1 MEPFA
6 HDALPG
12 RVVFGAGAAHTEL
25 AGEVARLGVSRLL
38 LIAGGGGESVARDL
52 AAPLEDRIAGTFTGV
67 RPHVPVEVADAARKQ
82 AAAVGADS
90 VLSVGG
96 GSATGTAKAVALT
109 TGLPVIAVPTTY
121 AGSEVTPVWGLTEG
135 ERKTTGVDV
144 RVLPRLVIYDPELTL
159 SLPGP
164 LSAASGL
171 NAMAHCVDAFWAPGR
186 NPASALAAGEAI
198 RVLAAALPAVCEDG
212 TDIGAR
218 GDLLYGAYLAG
229 TAFAATGSGLHH
241 KICHVLGGRYGLPHA
256 QTHAIMLPYVVAFNA
271 PGAPDAARRIG
282 QALGS
287 EDPAAA
293 LQVLAA
299 RLGLPRGLREIGLR
313 EEQLAEAAQL
323 IEPVVPA
330 DNPVPASA
338 AALQALLRHAWAG
351 DPAGLPPGRSR
362 PGGSGPPAAQ
372 AGREDA
378 VTAEVLASFGGA
390 DAPRFREVMQSLVRH
405 LHAFAREVRLTEAE
419 WQQGIDFLTRAG
431 HITDDRRQEFILLSD
446 VLGLSMMTVAINA
459 PASAGAT
466 ESTVVGP
473 FFVTGSPEI
482 PLGGDITGDARG
494 RPCYTSGTVR
504 GTGGEL
510 VPGARIEVWESDE
523 DGFYDVQYPDG
534 RTGGRGW
541 LRSAP
546 DGGYRFWSVRP
557 APYPI
562 PDDGPVGDLLTAAGR
577 GPMRPAHLHFKV
589 DAPGYRTLITHIF
602 VAGDPY
608 LDRDAVF
615 GVKESLITDFAERP
629 PGPGPG
635 GRLLEEPWTS
645 VTFDIVL
652 APLAAP
658 HPPGRLVRTG
668 RETGGLSPRLR
679 VRGTSGWR
687 WGQEPAHGG

>member
-6 HDALPG
+6 RDALPG
-12 RVVFGAGAAHTEL
+12 RVVFGAGAARTAL
-25 AGEVARLGVSRLL
+25 ADEVARLGVSRLL
-38 LIAGGGGESVARDL
+38 LIAAGSGETTARDL
-52 AAPLEDRIAGTFTGV
+52 TAPLADRIAGTFTGV
-67 RPHVPVEVADAARKQ
+67 RPHVPVQVADAAREQ
-82 AAAVGADS
+82 AAAVGADA

-121 AGSEVTPVWGLTEG
+121 AGSEVTPVWGLTDG
-135 ERKTTGVDV
+135 ERKTTGVDA
-144 RVLPRLVIYDPELTL
+144 RVLPRLVIYDPELTV

-186 NPASALAAGEAI
+186 NPVSALAAGEAI
-198 RVLAAALPAVCEDG
+198 RVLAAALPAVSRDG
-212 TDIGAR
+212 ADLGAR
-218 GDLLYGAYLAG
+218 EDLLYGAYLAG
-229 TAFAATGSGLHH
+229 TAFAVTGSGLHH

-256 QTHAIMLPYVVAFNA
+256 QTHAIMLPYVLAFNA
-271 PGAPDAARRIG
+271 PRAPDAARRIG
-282 QALGS
+282 LALGS
-287 EDPAAA
+287 GDPAGA
-293 LQVLAA
+293 LQALAA
-299 RLGLPRGLREIGLR
+299 ELGLPRGLREIGLR
-313 EEQLAEAAQL
+313 EDQVAEAAQL
-323 IEPVVPA
+323 IEPVVPV
-330 DNPVPASA
+330 DNPVPAVA
-338 AALQALLRHAWAG
+338 AALGALLRHAWAG
-351 DPAGLPPGRSR
+351 DPAAPLARGSAPVVTIPAGTVPTGTVPAGTR
-362 PGGSGPPAAQ
+362 PVGTAPAGATQ
-372 AGREDA
+372 AAREEA

-390 DAPRFREVMQSLVRH
+390 DAARYREIMESLVRH
-405 LHAFAREVRLTEAE
+405 LHAFAREVRLTETE

-446 VLGLSMMTVAINA
+446 VLGLSMLTVAINA

-466 ESTVVGP
+466 EATVVGP
-473 FFVTGSPEI
+473 FFVAGAPEV
-482 PLGGDITGDARG
+482 PLGGDIAGGAKG
-494 RPCYTSGTVR
+494 RPCYVSGTVR
-504 GTGGEL
+504 GTGGES

-534 RTGGRGW
+534 RIGGRGW

-562 PDDGPVGDLLTAAGR
+562 PDDGPVGDLLTAAAR

-615 GVKESLITDFAERP
+615 GVKESLITDFAEHP
-629 PGPGPG
+629 PGRGPD
-635 GRLLEEPWTS
+635 GRLSDEPWTS

-652 APLAAP
+652 ARLAPAP
-658 HPPGRLVRTG
+658 QAPGI
-668 RETGGLSPRLR
+668 
-679 VRGTSGWR
+679 
-687 WGQEPAHGG
+687 

>member
-6 HDALPG
+6 YDALPG
-12 RVVFGAGAAHTEL
+12 RVVFGAGAARTEL
-25 AGEVARLGVSRLL
+25 ADEIARLGVSRLL
-38 LIAGGGGESVARDL
+38 LIAGGSGESIARDL
-52 AAPLEDRIAGTFTGV
+52 AAPLGDRIAGTFTGI

-135 ERKTTGVDV
+135 ERKTTGVDS

-186 NPASALAAGEAI
+186 NPVSALAAGEAI
-198 RVLAAALPAVCEDG
+198 RVLAAALPAVSENG
-212 TDIGAR
+212 TDAGAR

-229 TAFAATGSGLHH
+229 TAFAVTGSGLHH
-241 KICHVLGGRYGLPHA
+241 KICHILGGRYGLPHA
-256 QTHAIMLPYVVAFNA
+256 QTHAIMLPYVLAFNA

-313 EEQLAEAAQL
+313 EEQLAEAARL

-330 DNPVPASA
+330 DNPVPAGP

-351 DPAGLPPGRSR
+351 DPAGLPPAGPG
-362 PGGSGPPAAQ
+362 PGGSGPPATQ

-459 PASAGAT
+459 PTSAGAT
-466 ESTVVGP
+466 ELTVVGP

-504 GTGGEL
+504 STGGEP

-615 GVKESLITDFAERP
+615 GVKESLITDFAEHP

-635 GRLLEEPWTS
+635 GQLLEEPWTS

-652 APLAAP
+652 ARLDAGP
-658 HPPGRLVRTG
+658 HPP
-668 RETGGLSPRLR
+668 
-679 VRGTSGWR
+679 
-687 WGQEPAHGG
+687 AA

>member
-67 RPHVPVEVADAARKQ
+67 RPHVPVEVADAARRQ
-82 AAAVGADS
+82 AAAVGADA

-390 DAPRFREVMQSLVRH
+390 DVPRFREVMQSLVRH

-615 GVKESLITDFAERP
+615 GVKESLITDFADRP

-658 HPPGRLVRTG
+658 HPP
-668 RETGGLSPRLR
+668 
-679 VRGTSGWR
+679 
-687 WGQEPAHGG
+687 AA

>member
-6 HDALPG
+6 RNALPG
-12 RVVFGAGAAHTEL
+12 RVVFGAGAARTAL

-38 LIAGGGGESVARDL
+38 MIAAGGGDTVARKL
-52 AAPLEDRIAGTFTGV
+52 AAPLADRIAGTFTGV
-67 RPHVPVEVADAARKQ
+67 QPHVPVEVADAARKQ
-82 AAAVGADS
+82 AAAVGADA

-121 AGSEVTPVWGLTEG
+121 AGSEVTPVWGLSDG
-135 ERKTTGVDV
+135 ERKTTGVDA
-144 RVLPRLVIYDPELTL
+144 RVLPRLVIYDPELTV

-186 NPASALAAGEAI
+186 NPVSALAAGEAI
-198 RVLAAALPAVCEDG
+198 RVLSAALPEVVRDG
-212 TDIGAR
+212 TDLDAR
-218 GDLLYGAYLAG
+218 GDVLYGAYLAG
-229 TAFAATGSGLHH
+229 TVFAVAGSGLHH

-256 QTHAIMLPYVVAFNA
+256 QTHAIMLPYVLAFNA

-282 QALGS
+282 QALGTG
-287 EDPAAA
+287 DPAAA
-293 LQVLAA
+293 LQALAA
-299 RLGLPRGLREIGLR
+299 HLGLPSGLREIGLR
-313 EEQLAEAAQL
+313 EENLAEAARL
-323 IEPVVPA
+323 IEPVVPP
-330 DNPVPASA
+330 DNPVPAGA
-338 AALQALLRHAWAG
+338 GELAALLRQAWAG
-351 DPAGLPPGRSR
+351 SPAGPVPAGPVQVS
-362 PGGSGPPAAQ
+362 PVQVSPVQASPVQASPVQASPVPSGTAQ
-372 AGREDA
+372 AAREEE

-390 DAPRFREVMQSLVRH
+390 DAPRYREIMQSLVRH
-405 LHAFAREVRLTEAE
+405 LHAFARDVRLTESE
-419 WQQGIDFLTRAG
+419 WEQGIGFLTRAG

-446 VLGLSMMTVAINA
+446 VLGLSMLTVAINA

-473 FFVTGSPEI
+473 FFVAGSPEV
-482 PLGGDITGDARG
+482 PLGGDITGGARG
-494 RPCYTSGTVR
+494 RPCYVSGTVR
-504 GTGGEL
+504 GTGGEP

-534 RTGGRGW
+534 RIGGRGW
-541 LRSAP
+541 LRGAP

-615 GVKESLITDFAERP
+615 GVKESLITDFAEHP
-629 PGPGPG
+629 PGPGPD
-635 GRLLEEPWTS
+635 GRPLDEPWTS

-652 APLAAP
+652 ARLAPAP
-658 HPPGRLVRTG
+658 QAPGI
-668 RETGGLSPRLR
+668 
-679 VRGTSGWR
+679 
-687 WGQEPAHGG
+687 

>member
-6 HDALPG
+6 CDTLPG
-12 RVVFGAGAAHTEL
+12 RVVFGAGAARTVL
-25 AGEVARLGVSRLL
+25 ADEVARLGVSRIL
-38 LIAGGGGESVARDL
+38 LIAAGGGESVARDL
-52 AAPLEDRIAGTFTGV
+52 AAPLADRIAGTFTGV
-67 RPHVPVEVADAARKQ
+67 QPHVPVEVADAARKQ
-82 AAAVGADS
+82 AAEVAADA

-135 ERKTTGVDV
+135 ERKTTGVDA
-144 RVLPRLVIYDPELTL
+144 RVLPRLVIYDPELTA

-186 NPASALAAGEAI
+186 NPVSALAAAEAI
-198 RVLAAALPAVCEDG
+198 RVLAAALPAVSRDG
-212 TDIGAR
+212 TDLDAR
-218 GDLLYGAYLAG
+218 SDLLYGAYLAG
-229 TAFAATGSGLHH
+229 TAFAVTGSGLHH

-256 QTHAIMLPYVVAFNA
+256 QTHAIMLPYVLAFNA
-271 PGAPDAARRIG
+271 PGAPDAARQIG

-287 EDPAAA
+287 EDPAAT
-293 LQVLAA
+293 LQALAA
-299 RLGLPRGLREIGLR
+299 QLGLPLGLRDIGLR
-313 EEQLAEAAQL
+313 EEDLAEAAQL
-323 IEPVVPA
+323 IETAVPA
-330 DNPVPASA
+330 DNPVLAGA
-338 AALQALLRHAWAG
+338 GALQSLLRHAWAG
-351 DPAGLPPGRSR
+351 DPAATAGVTVAAGAV
-362 PGGSGPPAAQ
+362 PAEPVPVGAVQ
-372 AGREDA
+372 GAREAA
-378 VTAEVLASFGGA
+378 VTAGVLASFSGA
-390 DAPRFREVMQSLVRH
+390 DAPRYLEIMQSLVRH
-405 LHAFAREVRLTEAE
+405 LHAFARDVRLTESE

-446 VLGLSMMTVAINA
+446 VLGLSMLTVAINA

-466 ESTVVGP
+466 ESTVFGP
-473 FFVTGSPEI
+473 FFVADAPEV
-482 PLGGDITGDARG
+482 PLGGDIAGAAKG
-494 RPCYTSGTVR
+494 RPCYVSGTVS
-504 GTGGEL
+504 GTASEPL
-510 VPGARIEVWESDE
+510 PGARIEVWESDE

-546 DGGYRFWSVRP
+546 DGAYRFWSVRP

-589 DAPGYRTLITHIF
+589 DVPGYRTLITHIF
-602 VAGDPY
+602 AAGDPY

-615 GVKESLITDFAERP
+615 GVKDSLITDFAEHP
-629 PGPGPG
+629 PGPAPD
-635 GRLLEEPWTS
+635 GRLVNGPWTS

-652 APLAAP
+652 APL
-658 HPPGRLVRTG
+658 PPTPQDPGI
-668 RETGGLSPRLR
+668 
-679 VRGTSGWR
+679 
-687 WGQEPAHGG
+687 

>member
-6 HDALPG
+6 YDALPG
-12 RVVFGAGAAHTEL
+12 RVVFGAGAARTEL
-25 AGEVARLGVSRLL
+25 AEEIARLGVSRLL
-38 LIAGGGGESVARDL
+38 LIAGGGGQGVSRGLV
-52 AAPLEDRIAGTFTGV
+52 APLQDRIAGTFAGV

-82 AAAVGADS
+82 AEAVGADA

-135 ERKTTGVDV
+135 ESKTTGVDA
-144 RVLPRLVIYDPELTL
+144 RVLPRLVIYDPELTV
-159 SLPGP
+159 SLPAP

-171 NAMAHCVDAFWAPGR
+171 NAMAHCVDAFWAAGR
-186 NPASALAAGEAI
+186 NPVSSLAAGEAI
-198 RVLAAALPAVCEDG
+198 RVLATALPAVSRDG
-212 TDIGAR
+212 TDLGSR

-241 KICHVLGGRYGLPHA
+241 KICHILGGRYGLPHA
-256 QTHAIMLPYVVAFNA
+256 QTHAIVLPYVLAFNA
-271 PGAPDAARRIG
+271 PGAPDAVRRIG
-282 QALGS
+282 HALGS

-293 LQVLAA
+293 LQELATG
-299 RLGLPRGLREIGLR
+299 LGLPRGLREIGLR
-313 EEQLAEAAQL
+313 EEQLAEAANL
-323 IEPVVPA
+323 IEPAVPA
-330 DNPVPASA
+330 DNPVPAGA
-338 AALQALLRHAWAG
+338 AALRALLRHAWAG
-351 DPAGLPPGRSR
+351 DPASLR
-362 PGGSGPPAAQ
+362 PAASGPPGPAAGAAQ

-378 VTAEVLASFGGA
+378 LTAEVLASFGGSG
-390 DAPRFREVMQSLVRH
+390 APRFREVMQSLVRH
-405 LHAFAREVRLTEAE
+405 LHAFAREVRLTETE

-466 ESTVVGP
+466 ELTVVGP

-482 PLGGDITGDARG
+482 PLGGDMTGDARG

-504 GTGGEL
+504 GTGGEP

-608 LDRDAVF
+608 LGQDAVF
-615 GVKESLITDFAERP
+615 GVKESLITGFAEHP

-635 GRLLEEPWTS
+635 GRLLGEPWTS

-652 APLAAP
+652 ARLASDP
-658 HPPGRLVRTG
+658 HPPGG
-668 RETGGLSPRLR
+668 
-679 VRGTSGWR
+679 
-687 WGQEPAHGG
+687 

>member
-6 HDALPG
+6 RDALPG
-12 RVVFGAGAAHTEL
+12 RVVFGAGAARTAL
-25 AGEVARLGVSRLL
+25 ADEVARLGVSRLL
-38 LIAGGGGESVARDL
+38 LIAAGGGETVARDL
-52 AAPLEDRIAGTFTGV
+52 AAPLADRIAGTFTGV

-82 AAAVGADS
+82 AAAIGADA

-121 AGSEVTPVWGLTEG
+121 AGSEVTPVWGLSDG
-135 ERKTTGVDV
+135 ERKTTGVDM
-144 RVLPRLVIYDPELTL
+144 RVLPRLVIYDPELTV

-171 NAMAHCVDAFWAPGR
+171 NAMAHCVDGFWAPGR
-186 NPASALAAGEAI
+186 NPVSALAAGEAI
-198 RVLAAALPAVCEDG
+198 RVLAAALPAVARDG
-212 TDIGAR
+212 TDLGAR

-229 TAFAATGSGLHH
+229 TAFAVTGSGLHH

-256 QTHAIMLPYVVAFNA
+256 QTHAIMLPYVLAFNA
-271 PGAPDAARRIG
+271 PGAPDAAGRIA

-287 EDPAAA
+287 EHPAAT
-293 LQVLAA
+293 LQALAA
-299 RLGLPRGLREIGLR
+299 QLGLPRGLREIGLG
-313 EEQLAEAAQL
+313 EDQLAEAARL

-330 DNPVPASA
+330 DNPVPADA
-338 AALQALLRHAWAG
+338 AALQVLLRQAWAG
-351 DPAGLPPGRSR
+351 DPAGTDLPGA
-362 PGGSGPPAAQ
+362 GPAEGEQGA
-372 AGREDA
+372 REEA
-378 VTAEVLASFGGA
+378 VTDEVLASFGGA
-390 DAPRFREVMQSLVRH
+390 DAARYREVMRSLVRH
-405 LHAFAREVRLTEAE
+405 LHAFAREVRLTESE
-419 WQQGIDFLTRAG
+419 WELGIDFLTRAG

-446 VLGLSMMTVAINA
+446 VLGLSMLTVAINA

-473 FFVTGSPEI
+473 FFVAGAPEV
-482 PLGGDITGDARG
+482 PLGGDIAGGARG
-494 RPCYTSGTVR
+494 RPCYVSGTVQ
-504 GTGGEL
+504 GTGGEP

-534 RTGGRGW
+534 RIGGRGW

-562 PDDGPVGDLLTAAGR
+562 PDDGPVGALLRAAGR

-589 DAPGYRTLITHIF
+589 EAPGYRTLITHIF

-615 GVKESLITDFAERP
+615 GVKESLITDFAEHP
-629 PGPGPG
+629 PGPGPD
-635 GRLLEEPWTS
+635 GRPLDEPWTS

-652 APLAAP
+652 ARLASG
-658 HPPGRLVRTG
+658 PGVPG
-668 RETGGLSPRLR
+668 S
-679 VRGTSGWR
+679 
-687 WGQEPAHGG
+687 

>member
-6 HDALPG
+6 RDVLPG
-12 RVVFGAGAAHTEL
+12 RVVFGAGAARTAL

-38 LIAGGGGESVARDL
+38 LIPSGSERSAAREL
-52 AAPLEDRIAGTFTGV
+52 FAPLADRIAGTFTGV

-82 AAAVGADS
+82 AAAVGADA
-90 VLSVGG
+90 VLSLGG

-135 ERKTTGVDV
+135 DRKTTGVDA
-144 RVLPRLVIYDPELTL
+144 RVLPRLVIYDPELTA

-164 LSAASGL
+164 VSAASGL
-171 NAMAHCVDAFWAPGR
+171 NAMAHAVEAFWAPGR
-186 NPASALAAGEAI
+186 NPVSSLTAAEAI
-198 RVLAAALPAVCEDG
+198 RVLAAALPAVLRDRAD
-212 TDIGAR
+212 TGAR

-229 TAFAATGSGLHH
+229 TAFAVTGSGLHH
-241 KICHVLGGRYGLPHA
+241 KICHILGGRYDLPHA
-256 QTHAIMLPYVVAFNA
+256 QTHAIMLPYVLAFNA

-282 QALGS
+282 QALAGGGLAGG
-287 EDPAAA
+287 DPAAA
-293 LQVLAA
+293 LQRLAGQ
-299 RLGLPRGLREIGLR
+299 LGLPRGLREIGFG
-313 EEQLAEAAQL
+313 EEQIAEAARL
-323 IEPVVPA
+323 IEPAVPA
-330 DNPVPASA
+330 DNPVPADA
-338 AALQALLRHAWAG
+338 AALQALLRRAWAG
-351 DPAGLPPGRSR
+351 DRLPDD
-362 PGGSGPPAAQ
+362 AQ
-372 AGREDA
+372 AQAAGEAA
-378 VTAEVLASFGGA
+378 VTAEVLATFSGA
-390 DAPRFREVMQSLVRH
+390 AAPRYREVMQSLVRH
-405 LHAFAREVRLTEAE
+405 LHAFARDVRLTESE
-419 WQQGIDFLTRAG
+419 WEQGIDFLTRAG

-446 VLGLSMMTVAINA
+446 VLGLSMLTVAINA

-473 FFVTGSPEI
+473 FFTDDSPEVA
-482 PLGGDITGDARG
+482 LGGDIAGEAKG
-494 RPCYTSGTVR
+494 RPCYVSGTVR
-504 GTGGEL
+504 GTGGEP

-546 DGGYRFWSVRP
+546 DGEYRFWSVRP

-589 DAPGYRTLITHIF
+589 EAPGYRTLITHIF

-615 GVKESLITDFAERP
+615 GVKESLITDFAEHP
-629 PGPGPG
+629 PGTGPD
-635 GRLLEEPWTS
+635 GRRLDGPWTS
-645 VTFDIVL
+645 VAFDIVL
-652 APLAAP
+652 APLA
-658 HPPGRLVRTG
+658 PGPG
-668 RETGGLSPRLR
+668 
-679 VRGTSGWR
+679 
-687 WGQEPAHGG
+687 

>member
-6 HDALPG
+6 RDTLPG
-12 RVVFGAGAAHTEL
+12 RVVFGAGAARTAL

-38 LIAGGGGESVARDL
+38 LIPSGSEQSAAREL
-52 AAPLEDRIAGTFTGV
+52 FAPLADRIAGTFTGV

-82 AAAVGADS
+82 AAAVGADAI
-90 VLSVGG
+90 LSLGG

-135 ERKTTGVDV
+135 DRKTTGVDA
-144 RVLPRLVIYDPELTL
+144 RVLPRLVIYDPELTV

-164 LSAASGL
+164 VSAASGL
-171 NAMAHCVDAFWAPGR
+171 NAMAHCVEAFWAPGR
-186 NPASALAAGEAI
+186 NPVSSLTAGEAI
-198 RVLAAALPAVCEDG
+198 RVLATALPAVLRDG
-212 TDIGAR
+212 ADADAR

-229 TAFAATGSGLHH
+229 TTFAVTGSGLHH
-241 KICHVLGGRYGLPHA
+241 KICHILGGRYDLPHA
-256 QTHAIMLPYVVAFNA
+256 QTHAIMLPYVLAFNA
-271 PGAPDAARRIG
+271 PGAPDAARQIG
-282 QALGS
+282 QALAGAGLAGA
-287 EDPAAA
+287 DPAAT
-293 LQVLAA
+293 LQRLAGQ
-299 RLGLPRGLREIGLR
+299 LGLPRGLREIGFG
-313 EEQLAEAAQL
+313 EDQIAEAARL

-330 DNPVPASA
+330 DNPVPADT
-338 AALQALLRHAWAG
+338 AALQALLRRAWAG
-351 DPAGLPPGRSR
+351 DPAQDDTQ
-362 PGGSGPPAAQ
+362 AQ
-372 AGREDA
+372 AAGEEA
-378 VTAEVLASFGGA
+378 VTAEVLDTFSGA
-390 DAPRFREVMQSLVRH
+390 AAPRYREVMQSLVRH
-405 LHAFAREVRLTEAE
+405 LHAFAREVRLTEFE

-431 HITDDRRQEFILLSD
+431 HITDDRRQEFILASD
-446 VLGLSMMTVAINA
+446 VLGLSMLTVAINA

-473 FFVTGSPEI
+473 FFTEESPEV
-482 PLGGDITGDARG
+482 PLGGDITGAAKG
-494 RPCYTSGTVR
+494 QPCYVSGTVR
-504 GTGGEL
+504 GTAGEP

-546 DGGYRFWSVRP
+546 DGEYRFWSVRP

-589 DAPGYRTLITHIF
+589 EAPGYRTLITHIF

-615 GVKESLITDFAERP
+615 GVKESLITDFAEHPAGTAPDGRRL
-629 PGPGPG
+629 G
-635 GRLLEEPWTS
+635 GPWTS
-645 VTFDIVL
+645 VAFDIVL
-652 APLAAP
+652 ASLAP
-658 HPPGRLVRTG
+658 DPG
-668 RETGGLSPRLR
+668 
-679 VRGTSGWR
+679 
-687 WGQEPAHGG
+687 